1 MWYFHEIIG
10 PVEANK
16 MHFTTPYFVYKQDK
30 WTFFITSCYI
40 VLTSYDIGN
49 FQNYMTHM
57 YIKSTTQNITVW
69 PFDVIEEFTK
79 GFSMK
84 MSYQH
89 PLFVNKES
97 LFYKLLNI
105 Q

>member
-1 MWYFHEIIG
+1 MWYLHEIIG

-16 MHFTTPYFVYKQDK
+16 MHFMTPYFVYKQDN

-40 VLTSYDIGN
+40 VLTFYDVGN

-57 YIKSTTQNITVW
+57 YIKSTTRNITVW

-84 MSYQH
+84 IC
-89 PLFVNKES
+89 LI
-97 LFYKLLNI
+97 NI
-105 Q
+105 LYL

>member
-1 MWYFHEIIG
+1 MWYLHEIIG

-16 MHFTTPYFVYKQDK
+16 MHFMTPYFVYKQDK

-40 VLTSYDIGN
+40 VLTFYDVGN
-49 FQNYMTHM
+49 M
-57 YIKSTTQNITVW
+57 YIKSTNRNITVW

-84 MSYQH
+84 TC
-89 PLFVNKES
+89 LI
-97 LFYKLLNI
+97 NI
-105 Q
+105 LYL